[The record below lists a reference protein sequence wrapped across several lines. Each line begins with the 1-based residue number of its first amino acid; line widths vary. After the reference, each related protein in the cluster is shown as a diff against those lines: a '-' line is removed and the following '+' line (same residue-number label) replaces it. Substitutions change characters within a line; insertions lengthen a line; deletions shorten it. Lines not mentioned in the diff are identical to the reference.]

1 MVNNKKI
8 DTALKYNKTS
18 KINKNFMY
26 QDLKR
31 SNCYNCDFSK
41 SNFNFT
47 SLRGAHFKSCNF
59 YGCTF
64 RSAEFVGSNLKGSK
78 FTKVKFEDTIFEGTK
93 LENVDF
99 TGATFKNVIFVSTDL
114 SQTINLNYKEDEVKI
129 YEQMPEIEISDNLKN
144 AINKAMENN
153 YVKKSRTLDTKD
165 GGINT
170 ISIMILLEKFREK
183 RLIEGLH
190 ILSEKID
197 KEFCTLSY
205 IIKSL
210 QSYKDKGIL

>member
-1 MVNNKKI
+1 MTNNKKI

-18 KINKNFMY
+18 KMNKNFMY

-59 YGCTF
+59 YECTF
-64 RSAEFVGSNLKGSK
+64 KCSEFVGSNLKGSR
-78 FTKVKFEDTIFEGTK
+78 FTKAKFEDTIFEGAK
-93 LENVDF
+93 LESVDF
-99 TGATFKNVIFVSTDL
+99 AGATFKNVIFVNTDL
-114 SQTINLNYKEDEVKI
+114 SKAVNINYKENEVRI
-129 YEQMPEIEISDNLKN
+129 YNKMPEIEISDNLKN
-144 AINKAMENN
+144 SIEKAMENN

-170 ISIMILLEKFREK
+170 VSIMILLEKFREK
-183 RLIEGLH
+183 RLIEGLG
-190 ILSEKID
+190 ILSEKVD
-197 KEFCTLSY
+197 KDFCTLSY

-210 QSYKDKGIL
+210 QSYKDQGIL

>member
-1 MVNNKKI
+1 MIKNKKI

-64 RSAEFVGSNLKGSK
+64 KSAEFVGSNLKGSK
-78 FTKVKFEDTIFEGTK
+78 FTKVKFEDTIFEGAK

-153 YVKKSRTLDTKD
+153 YIKKSRTLDIKD

-170 ISIMILLEKFREK
+170 ISIMILIEKFREK
-183 RLIEGLH
+183 RLVEGLY

-197 KEFCTLSY
+197 KDFCTLSY

>member
-1 MVNNKKI
+1 MNNNKKL
-8 DTALKYNKTS
+8 DTSLKYNKTS
-18 KINKNFMY
+18 KMNKNFMY

-64 RSAEFVGSNLKGSK
+64 KSSEFVGSSLKGSK
-78 FTKVKFEDTIFEGTK
+78 FIKAKFEDTIFEGAK

-99 TGATFKNVIFVSTDL
+99 SGASFKNVIFVDSDL
-114 SQTINLNYKEDEVKI
+114 SKAINLNYIEDEVRI
-129 YEQMPEIEISDNLKN
+129 YNDMPELEISDDLKK
-144 AINKAMENN
+144 AIEKAMENKC
-153 YVKKSRTLDTKD
+153 VKKSRTLDTKD

-183 RLIEGLH
+183 RLIEGLG
-190 ILSEKID
+190 ILSEKVD
-197 KEFCTLSY
+197 REFCTLSY

-210 QSYKDKGIL
+210 QSYKDQGIL

>member
-1 MVNNKKI
+1 MTNNKKI
-8 DTALKYNKTS
+8 DTSLKYNKTS
-18 KINKNFMY
+18 KMNKNFMY

-64 RSAEFVGSNLKGSK
+64 KSAEFVGSNLKGSR
-78 FTKVKFEDTIFEGTK
+78 FTKAKFEDTIFEGVK

-99 TGATFKNVIFVSTDL
+99 AGANFKNVIFVNSDL
-114 SQTINLNYKEDEVKI
+114 SKAINLSYKEDEVRI
-129 YEQMPEIEISDNLKN
+129 YDEMPKIEISENLKA
-144 AINKAMENN
+144 AIDKAMENN

-170 ISIMILLEKFREK
+170 VSIMILLEKFREK
-183 RLIEGLH
+183 RLIEGLG

-197 KEFCTLSY
+197 KDFCTLSY

-210 QSYKDKGIL
+210 QSYKDQGIL

>member
-1 MVNNKKI
+1 MIKNKKI

-64 RSAEFVGSNLKGSK
+64 KSAEFVGSNLKGSK
-78 FTKVKFEDTIFEGTK
+78 FTKVKFEDTIFEGAK

-99 TGATFKNVIFVSTDL
+99 TGATFKNVIFVNTDL
-114 SQTINLNYKEDEVKI
+114 SKSVNLNYKEDEVRI
-129 YEQMPEIEISDNLKN
+129 YNQMPEIELSDNLKN
-144 AINKAMENN
+144 AISKAMENN

-165 GGINT
+165 GGVNT
-170 ISIMILLEKFREK
+170 VSIMILLEKFREK
-183 RLIEGLH
+183 RLIEGLA
-190 ILSEKID
+190 ILSEKVD
-197 KEFCTLSY
+197 KDFCTLSY

-210 QSYKDKGIL
+210 QSYKDQGIL

>member
-8 DTALKYNKTS
+8 NTALKYNKTS
-18 KINKNFMY
+18 KMNKNFMY

-64 RSAEFVGSNLKGSK
+64 KSTEFVGSNLKDSR
-78 FTKVKFEDTIFEGTK
+78 FTKAKFEDTLFEGAK

-99 TGATFKNVIFVSTDL
+99 TGATFKNVIFVNIDL
-114 SQTINLNYKEDEVKI
+114 SKVLNFNYKEDEVRI
-129 YEQMPEIEISDNLKN
+129 YNEMPKLEISDNLKN
-144 AINKAMENN
+144 AIKKAMENE

-165 GGINT
+165 GDINT
-170 ISIMILLEKFREK
+170 ISIIILLEKFREK
-183 RLIEGLH
+183 RLIEGLG
-190 ILSEKID
+190 ILSEKVD
-197 KEFCTLSY
+197 RDFCTLSY

-210 QSYKDKGIL
+210 QGYKDKGIL

>member
-1 MVNNKKI
+1 MINNKKM
-8 DTALKYNKTS
+8 DMALKYNKTS
-18 KINKNFMY
+18 KMNKNFMY

-64 RSAEFVGSNLKGSK
+64 KSAEFVGSNLKGSR
-78 FTKVKFEDTIFEGTK
+78 FTKVKFEDTIFEGAK
-93 LENVDF
+93 LEGVDF
-99 TGATFKNVIFVSTDL
+99 TGATFKNVIFVNTDL
-114 SQTINLNYKEDEVKI
+114 SKATNLNYKEDEVKI
-129 YEQMPEIEISDNLKN
+129 YTEMPQIEISDNLES
-144 AINKAMENN
+144 AIKKAMENS

-170 ISIMILLEKFREK
+170 VSIMILLEKFREK
-183 RLIEGLH
+183 RLIEGLG
-190 ILSEKID
+190 ILSEKVD
-197 KEFCTLSY
+197 KDFCTLSY
-205 IIKSL
+205 IIKNL
-210 QSYKDKGIL
+210 QSYKDQGIL